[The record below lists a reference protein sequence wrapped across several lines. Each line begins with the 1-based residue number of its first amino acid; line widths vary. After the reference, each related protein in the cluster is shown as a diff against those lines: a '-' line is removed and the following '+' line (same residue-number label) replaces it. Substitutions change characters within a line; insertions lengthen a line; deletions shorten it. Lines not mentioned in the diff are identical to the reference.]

1 MNRKQRIIIIALL
14 TATIIPMYL
23 IGKLSLWT
31 YQTKKIIREHKNLI
45 LLETD
50 YQELLNTCRMILQN
64 SESQTYLE
72 EANWP
77 DIIKNLKPSAVM
89 IDPNQRCMD
98 IMAGG
103 GFYMFGVIALQKE
116 SSFSPNES
124 PGGFHYT
131 KLIDGLWY
139 YEE

>member
-1 MNRKQRIIIIALL
+1 MLSLSIYRAKTNLQNHKNRFLLDADHQALL
-14 TATIIPMYL
+14 E
-23 IGKLSLWT
+23 S
-31 YQTKKIIREHKNLI
+31 
-45 LLETD
+45 
-50 YQELLNTCRMILQN
+50 CRTILQN

-116 SSFSPNES
+116 SSFAPNAS
-124 PGGFHYT
+124 PGGFQYT